1 MLKCLFF
8 FALGFATVYVLKYV
22 VFGLYAWNG
31 TFHPGR
37 TEHKSTLIYFG
48 KPFFGLLS

>member
-1 MLKCLFF
+1 MRYVLF
-8 FALGFATVYVLKYV
+8 FALGFLSVYLLKYV

-37 TEHKSTLIYFG
+37 IEHQSTLMYFG
-48 KPFFGLLS
+48 KPFFGLLG